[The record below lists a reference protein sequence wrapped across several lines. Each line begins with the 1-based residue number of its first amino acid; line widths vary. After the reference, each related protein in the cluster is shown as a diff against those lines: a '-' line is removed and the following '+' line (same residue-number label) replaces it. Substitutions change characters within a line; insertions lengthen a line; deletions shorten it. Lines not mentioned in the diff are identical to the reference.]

1 MDKIKLLAAW
11 SIDMNVLTKPLSVLV
26 QLLLVLCFTVSS
38 GEAAIWTLQDT
49 VNDGTSVKVDDAPPA
64 PTDPDSFPGLNSFS
78 VDGVE
83 RVFQQWFWFR
93 VGS

>member
-38 GEAAIWTLQDT
+38 GEAAIWTLQKT
-49 VNDGTSVKVDDAPPA
+49 VDDGTSVKVDDA
-64 PTDPDSFPGLNSFS
+64 TSEFPGLYSFI

-83 RVFQQWFWFR
+83 RAWQQR
-93 VGS
+93 